1 MNKTAFMNKKKTQRF
16 YYQQPLSDF
25 NVEHYQNFK
34 LETKMNKVV
43 ILLEIQTRLFQND
56 SLLQN

>member
-1 MNKTAFMNKKKTQRF
+1 MNKKKTQRF

-25 NVEHYQNFK
+25 NVKHYQNFK

-43 ILLEIQTRLFQND
+43 ILLETQTRSFPND